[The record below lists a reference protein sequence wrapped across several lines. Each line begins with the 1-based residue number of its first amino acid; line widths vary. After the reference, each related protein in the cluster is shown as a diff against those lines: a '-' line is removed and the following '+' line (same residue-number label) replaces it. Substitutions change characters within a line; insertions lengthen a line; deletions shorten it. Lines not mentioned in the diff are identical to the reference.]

1 MLIVISG
8 DGGTGKSTLA
18 NNLVKAGLCKRVK
31 TITTRM
37 QRSPI
42 DNEYIFVSEDEF
54 IEKIKK
60 EEFIEHALYRYFDE
74 LTLKYKVLYYGTPKK
89 EILDAI
95 ESDEY
100 YILVITARGFNK
112 LFEQVGFHNI
122 KSIYLMADEF
132 ICRKR
137 MEERGDHNDIVVS
150 RLIEDRQNFNK
161 DYIKL
166 YDIIYYISENEKPDK
181 LVKLITDRFLAVKHS
196 KEDTDVGCT
205 NRYQ

>member
-18 NNLVKAGLCKRVK
+18 HNLVKNGLCKRIK

-42 DNEYIFVSEDEF
+42 DNEYVFISEKEF

-60 EEFIEHALYRYFDE
+60 EELIEYAGYRTFYT
-74 LTLKYKVLYYGTPKK
+74 LTSKYNMVYYGTPKK

-100 YILVITARGFNK
+100 YILVITAGGFNK
-112 LFEQVGFHNI
+112 LFKQVGFHNV

-132 ICRKR
+132 VCRKR
-137 MEERGDHNDIVVS
+137 MEERGDHNNIIVE
-150 RLIEDRQNFNK
+150 RLAEDKQNFNQ

-166 YDIIYYISENEKPDK
+166 YDIIYYVSENEEPDR
-181 LVKLITDRFLAVKHS
+181 LVKLIKDRFLNNGG
-196 KEDTDVGCT
+196 DVDGA
-205 NRYQ
+205 NRSQ

>member
-18 NNLVKAGLCKRVK
+18 HNLVKEGLCKRVK
-31 TITTRM
+31 TITTRS

-42 DNEYIFVSEDEF
+42 DNEYIFVSEKEF
-54 IEKIKK
+54 IEKIKQG
-60 EEFIEHALYRYFDE
+60 ELIEYAWYRSFNV
-74 LTLKYKVLYYGTPKK
+74 LTLKYHTLYYGTPKK

-100 YILVITARGFNK
+100 YILVITAGGFNK
-112 LFEQVGFHNI
+112 LFKQVGFHNV

-132 ICRKR
+132 VCRKR
-137 MEERGDHNDIVVS
+137 MSDRGDHNNIIIE
-150 RLIEDRQNFNK
+150 RLAEDKQNFNQ

-166 YDIIYYISENEKPDK
+166 YDIIYYVSENEKPDK
-181 LVKLITDRFLAVKHS
+181 LVKLIEDRFL
-196 KEDTDVGCT
+196 KEDGDVDGT
-205 NRYQ
+205 NRY